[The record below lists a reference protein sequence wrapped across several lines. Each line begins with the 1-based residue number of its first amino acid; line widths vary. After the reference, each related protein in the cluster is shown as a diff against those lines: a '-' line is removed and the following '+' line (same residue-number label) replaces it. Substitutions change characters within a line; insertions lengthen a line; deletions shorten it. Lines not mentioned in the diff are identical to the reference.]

1 MTACELCK
9 KIIENEKEVL
19 CMNEK
24 EYKMYMR
31 AKADLE
37 NLKTRLNG
45 KPIPESIKRDVER
58 RKKIIENF
66 KGMNI

>member
-1 MTACELCK
+1 
-9 KIIENEKEVL
+9 
-19 CMNEK
+19 MNEK

-37 NLKTRLNG
+37 HLKTRLNG
-45 KPIPESIKRDVER
+45 KPVPESIKRDVER